1 MTGKNRRI
9 LVSAVGG
16 DLGQSVI
23 KCLRD
28 ANPAPYIPYIL
39 GCDMNPYAGGRAD
52 VDLFLQ
58 APPVKE
64 TEKYRDF
71 LRKVI
76 QEQQIDYVFPL
87 SDVEILFFH
96 THRDWFRGC
105 PAVFVVNEPYIIDT
119 FMDKYKTAA
128 FFKDNGFLYPETYL
142 PEEYNGQ
149 LGFPL
154 ILKRKQG
161 SGSQKLFKVA
171 DAEEL
176 DFYLKRNS
184 GMIIQEYLRQKD
196 GKDNEYTAGIFND
209 SQTPGAYVIT
219 FRRIL
224 APGGFSQQ
232 VELVTEGAAVE
243 FAGHLASVLHFKG
256 SLNVQFRLTDR
267 GCVAFEINPRFSS
280 TVYFRHWF
288 GFKDVL
294 WTMDLLEGKTIHY
307 TPIFKK
313 GVGVRKFSEVIFEE
327 EKF

>member
-1 MTGKNRRI
+1 MT
-9 LVSAVGG
+9 AVGG

-28 ANPAPYIPYIL
+28 SNPLPFIV
-39 GCDMNPYAGGRAD
+39 GCDMNPYAAGRAD

-58 APPVKE
+58 APPVNE
-64 TEKYRDF
+64 NENYRDF
-71 LRKVI
+71 LRETI
-76 QEQQIDYVFPL
+76 REHQIDYVFPL
-87 SDVEILFFH
+87 SDVEILFFNE
-96 THRDWFRGC
+96 HREWFHDC
-105 PAVFVVNEPYIIDT
+105 PAVFAACESHIIDT

-128 FFKDNGFLYPETYL
+128 FFKDNGFLYPKTYL

-161 SGSQKLFKVA
+161 SGSQKLFKVT
-171 DAEEL
+171 DVEEL
-176 DFYLKRNS
+176 FFYLKRNS

-196 GKDNEYTAGIFND
+196 GKDNEYTTGLFSD
-209 SQTPGAYVIT
+209 GQTVHTIT
-219 FRRIL
+219 FRRFL

-232 VELVTEGAAVE
+232 VELITAGPAVE
-243 FAGHLASVLHFKG
+243 FAVQLGQVLHFKG
-256 SLNVQFRLTDR
+256 SLNVQFRLTDK

-280 TVYFRHWF
+280 TVYFRHRF

-294 WTMDLLEGKTIHY
+294 WTMGLFEGKTIHY
-307 TPIFKK
+307 TPAFKK

-327 EKF
+327 ETF

>member
-1 MTGKNRRI
+1 MTVKNRRI

-28 ANPAPYIPYIL
+28 FNPVPYIL

-64 TEKYRDF
+64 TEKYKDF
-71 LRKVI
+71 LLKII
-76 QEQQIDYVFPL
+76 QEKQINYVFPL

-96 THRDWFRGC
+96 DHRDWFRDC
-105 PAVFVVNEPYIIDT
+105 PAVFVVNEPHIIDT

-128 FFKDNGFLYPETYL
+128 FFKNNGFLYPETYL
-142 PEEYNGQ
+142 PEEYSGQ
-149 LGFPL
+149 MGFPL

-171 DAEEL
+171 DAEEF

-196 GKDNEYTAGIFND
+196 GKDNEYTSGIFND
-209 SQTPGAYVIT
+209 GQTPGAYVIT
-219 FRRIL
+219 FRRFL

-232 VELVTEGAAVE
+232 VELVTEGPAVE
-243 FAGHLASVLHFKG
+243 FAIHLAQVLHFKG

-280 TVYFRHWF
+280 TVYFRHRF

-294 WTMDLLEGKTIHY
+294 WAMDLFEGKTIHY
-307 TPIFKK
+307 TPVFKK

-327 EKF
+327 ETF

>member
-1 MTGKNRRI
+1 MKNKNRRI

-16 DLGQSVI
+16 DLGQSII

-28 ANPAPYIPYIL
+28 SYPAPYIV
-39 GCDMNPYAGGRAD
+39 GCDLNPYAGGRAA

-58 APPVKE
+58 APPASE
-64 TEKYRDF
+64 NQNYRDF
-71 LRKVI
+71 LRKTI
-76 QEQQIDYVFPL
+76 REHQIDYVFPM
-87 SDVEILFFH
+87 SDVEILFYNEHKEWFH
-96 THRDWFRGC
+96 DC
-105 PAVFVVNEPYIIDT
+105 PAVFAVCEPHIIDT

-128 FFKDNGFLYPETYL
+128 FFKDNGFLFPETYL

-161 SGSQKLFKVA
+161 SGSQKLFKVT

-196 GKDNEYTAGIFND
+196 GKDNEYTSGLF
-209 SQTPGAYVIT
+209 SGGQTPHTVHAIT
-219 FRRIL
+219 FRRFL

-232 VELVTEGAAVE
+232 VELITAGPAVE
-243 FAGHLASVLHFKG
+243 FAESLGRVLHFKG

-280 TVYFRHWF
+280 TVYFRHRF

-294 WTMDLLEGKTIHY
+294 WTMDLCEGKPASYKTL
-307 TPIFKK
+307 FKK
-313 GVGVRKFSEVIFEE
+313 GIGVRTFGEEIFEME
-327 EKF
+327 TF

>member
-1 MTGKNRRI
+1 MTAKNKRI

-28 ANPAPYIPYIL
+28 AMPSPYIL

-58 APPVKE
+58 APPVNK
-64 TEKYRDF
+64 TENYRDF
-71 LRKVI
+71 LKTTVR
-76 QEQQIDYVFPL
+76 QYEIDYVFPM
-87 SDVEILFFH
+87 SDVEILFFNE
-96 THRDWFRGC
+96 HREWFHDC
-105 PAVFVVNEPYIIDT
+105 PAVFAVNESHIIDT
-119 FMDKYKTAA
+119 FMDKYKTAV
-128 FFKDNGFLYPETYL
+128 FFKDNGFLYPVTYL

-176 DFYLKRNS
+176 AFYLKRNS
-184 GMIIQEYLRQKD
+184 GMIIQEYLRQRDEKE
-196 GKDNEYTAGIFND
+196 NEYTAGIFSDGQN
-209 SQTPGAYVIT
+209 AYTIT
-219 FRRIL
+219 FRRLL
-224 APGGFSQQ
+224 APGGFSRQ
-232 VELVTEGAAVE
+232 VELITAGPAVDFAAR
-243 FAGHLASVLHFKG
+243 LAQTLHYKG

-280 TVYFRHWF
+280 TVYFRHCF

-294 WTMDLLEGKTIHY
+294 WTMDLFAGKPVTY

-313 GVGVRKFSEVIFEE
+313 GIGVRKFSEVIFEE
-327 EKF
+327 ETY